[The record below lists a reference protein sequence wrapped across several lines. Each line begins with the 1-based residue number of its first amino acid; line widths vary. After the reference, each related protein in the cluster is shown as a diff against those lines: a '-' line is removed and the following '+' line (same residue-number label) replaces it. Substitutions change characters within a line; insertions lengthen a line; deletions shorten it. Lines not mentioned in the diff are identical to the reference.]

1 MVSGKYSALSGAVAF
16 EQNLD
21 NISANLANVSTV
33 GYKKSNVSFESLLRG
48 AQQIKQAT
56 GINYTRIR
64 ANYTDFANGPINKTD
79 SPLDVAINGEGFFK
93 VQGQNGV
100 LYTRDGSFTLDA
112 AGTLLSSSGKPV
124 LDDSNSPIT
133 IPSTDGNRITITGD
147 GTISVIDDSGNLAQ
161 IGRLGIVKVDDP
173 LKLQK
178 ESDTTF
184 SLVAGGQE
192 VPIER
197 PSVVQGGLEISNVN
211 MVKEMADMINTQRT
225 FETYNKVLKTYATIG
240 DTQDDLGTL
249 E

>member
-1 MVSGKYSALSGAVAF
+1 M

-33 GYKKSNVSFESLLRG
+33 GYKKSNVNFEAILRG
-48 AQQIKQAT
+48 AQQIKQAK

-64 ANYTDFANGPINKTD
+64 GNYTNFENGPINKTD

-93 VQGQNGV
+93 IQGPSGV
-100 LYTRDGSFTLDA
+100 LYTRDGHFTLDT
-112 AGTLLSSSGKPV
+112 AGTLLSAAGKPV

-133 IPSTDGNRITITGD
+133 INSPDANRITITPD
-147 GTISVIDDSGNLAQ
+147 GVISVIDDTGNLSQ

-184 SLVAGGQE
+184 SLGAGGQE
-192 VPIER
+192 VPIEQPR
-197 PSVVQGGLEISNVN
+197 VVQGGLEISNVN
-211 MVKEMADMINTQRT
+211 MVREMADMINTQRT
-225 FETYNKVLKTYATIG
+225 YETYNKVLKSYSTI
-240 DTQDDLGTL
+240 DDAQTDLGTL